1 MEDLVQLWILTLPSL
16 IRRHALLFLLRARYR
31 VLRRRLIKRRRLA
44 SPCISLNHRPLS
56 TSPRRLNRSTPMQL
70 TALIAI
76 VRRPTH
82 LTSTSTVRPH
92 HHAQFTLRLITSF
105 FSESSQLP
113 LDIFNRWARHPPLA
127 SSQPALA
134 QKGLTHRQA
143 VIGCLSARRSSIPM
157 AVRASSTGTPWL
169 FESAPRPPANKDRA
183 CARCRA

>member
-1 MEDLVQLWILTLPSL
+1 VDPQSSFPHTKTCPPLPPARPLSRAAATANQEASTSLTLHIPEPSPAKHFTPSSQPQ
-16 IRRHALLFLLRARYR
+16 HAHAIDSSYRYR
-31 VLRRRLIKRRRLA
+31 ATPYTSDVDEHRQTSA
-44 SPCISLNHRPLS
+44 PCSIHSPLS
-56 TSPRRLNRSTPMQL
+56 TS
-70 TALIAI
+70 
-76 VRRPTH
+76 
-82 LTSTSTVRPH
+82 
-92 HHAQFTLRLITSF
+92 

-134 QKGLTHRQA
+134 PKGLTHRHA

-157 AVRASSTGTPWL
+157 AVRASSAGTPWL